1 MDFQVGI
8 VAPEEINYTEK
19 DKLRQKTK
27 IDFMPLER
35 PSMYWLRIALFS
47 ILDSEDSSSNNYI
60 IAKFILENYN
70 SLSGVSLTEISRK
83 CNLSKAA
90 VSRFCKDL
98 GLMDYIDLQML
109 IRASGQD
116 DLSSAAFTDT
126 LQKEEFFGQLDLT
139 LKSLKSAADNP
150 VVEELIADL
159 KKSRSVSAFGHLQ
172 ASHIAYILGNNLG
185 MNDIFC
191 FCTQSWTEQIQK
203 LQEAGPDDL
212 FVIFSASG
220 EYFKRMDMNMHFLDK
235 EKAPKIYMV
244 TFADSKVQ
252 MHRKIKKIIIG
263 GHNQW
268 LQANAAMNM
277 FANYI
282 SYRLRAV

>member
-1 MDFQVGI
+1 
-8 VAPEEINYTEK
+8 
-19 DKLRQKTK
+19 
-27 IDFMPLER
+27 
-35 PSMYWLRIALFS
+35 MYWLKIALYS

-60 IAKFILENYN
+60 IAKFILQNYN

-109 IRASGQD
+109 IRASGQN
-116 DLSSAAFTDT
+116 DLSSASMPDS
-126 LQKEEFFGQLDLT
+126 LQKEEFFGQLDQT
-139 LKSLKSAADNP
+139 LKSVRKAAGDP
-150 VVEELIADL
+150 VAEELIADL
-159 KKSRSVSAFGHLQ
+159 KSSRSVSAFGHLQ

-185 MNDIFC
+185 MNGIFC
-191 FCTQSWTEQIQK
+191 FCTQSWTEQMQK
-203 LQEAGPDDL
+203 MKEAGRDDL
-212 FVIFSASG
+212 FIIFSASG

-235 EKAPKIYMV
+235 ENAPKIYMIM
-244 TFADSKVQ
+244 FADSKVQ
-252 MHRKIKKIIIG
+252 LHEKIRKVCLG
-263 GHNQW
+263 GQNQW

-282 SYRLRAV
+282 SYRLRAE